1 MTTLDSMILDIVSI
15 GLNWAF
21 NGTVVMFLSL
31 MLISGLLHAFW
42 GILEGVDNRIF
53 YPQKLS
59 ESTTTETEIETPLP
73 NLERVEEDL
82 NLVSKIE
89 SIFEEKSQQEQV
101 ESKIPTIKELKQMAK
116 ELKIKGYGSM
126 TKKQLLEEIKL
137 C

>member
-1 MTTLDSMILDIVSI
+1 MTALDRLILDYIAI
-15 GLNWAF
+15 GVYWAF
-21 NGTVVMFLSL
+21 NATVVFFMVM
-31 MLISGLLHAFW
+31 MLISGMLHAFW

-53 YPQKLS
+53 YPQNLS

-89 SIFEEKSQQEQV
+89 SIFQEKSQQEQV

>member
-1 MTTLDSMILDIVSI
+1 MTTLDRMILDYITI
-15 GLNWAF
+15 GTYWAF
-21 NGTVVMFLSL
+21 NATVVFFMV
-31 MLISGLLHAFW
+31 MMIISGMLHAFW

-53 YPQKLS
+53 YPQNLS
-59 ESTTTETEIETPLP
+59 KSTTTKTEIETPLP

-126 TKKQLLEEIKL
+126 TKKQLLKEINL